1 MKIIIEVKSR
11 CRVNFLRS
19 SVSVHFQFRRLN
31 STAARPPYIVHLEF
45 LPVACFEHSSSS
57 RLLFDLFIY
66 FNVSSNLTM
75 RRMIGSSCV
84 RAGKVLFHRTE
95 SFIPPRHFPC
105 SSETFEMEATKFF
118 SNGFLPHYPRNNFI
132 GGTRR
137 FSITYNPW
145 SSCRTSPY
153 LFKRINAFV
162 SDVPSKYSSQNSVIF
177 YFPLC

>member
-1 MKIIIEVKSR
+1 MKSNLGGVWT
-11 CRVNFLRS
+11 FFGLRS
-19 SVSVHFQFRRLN
+19 LFTFNSEGGTPRRHDHRTSYIWSFYRLRVLN
-31 STAARPPYIVHLEF
+31 TQVLHVYFWIF
-45 LPVACFEHSSSS
+45 
-57 RLLFDLFIY
+57 Y
-66 FNVSSNLTM
+66 FNVYSSNLTM

-95 SFIPPRHFPC
+95 SFIPPHHFRY

-162 SDVPSKYSSQNSVIF
+162 SDVPSKSSSQNSVIF

>member
-1 MKIIIEVKSR
+1 MACE
-11 CRVNFLRS
+11 LS
-19 SVSVHFQFRRLN
+19 SVFGLCSLSIPKAELHGGTTTVHRTSRV
-31 STAARPPYIVHLEF
+31 STGCVFWPLKF
-45 LPVACFEHSSSS
+45 FTFT
-57 RLLFDLFIY
+57 FDFFY
-66 FNVSSNLTM
+66 FNVYSSNLTM
-75 RRMIGSSCV
+75 RRMIGSSCG

-95 SFIPPRHFPC
+95 SFIPPHHFRY

-162 SDVPSKYSSQNSVIF
+162 SDVPSKSSSQNSVIF
-177 YFPLC
+177 YFPFC